1 VHRYPAAVT
10 VDANEVERD
19 LSGVERA
26 LVRLDEGT
34 YGVCDVCGRPIGDDV
49 LSIAPLASRCS
60 ACAG

>member
-1 VHRYPAAVT
+1 MT
-10 VDANEVERD
+10 VDADDVERD

-34 YGVCDVCGRPIGDDV
+34 YGVCEVCGRPIGDEV
-49 LSIAPLASRCS
+49 LSIAPLATRCS